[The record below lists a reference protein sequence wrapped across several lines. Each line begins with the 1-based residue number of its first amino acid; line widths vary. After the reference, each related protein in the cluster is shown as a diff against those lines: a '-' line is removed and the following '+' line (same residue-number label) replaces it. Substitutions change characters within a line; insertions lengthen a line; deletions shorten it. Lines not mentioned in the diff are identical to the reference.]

1 MLAVLKTEASMRA
14 FTDDLEVRRTPL
26 ESVPELPQPRDRP
39 TYTSGDIAAAT
50 AWLVF
55 YALVI
60 TVPLLSG
67 AIVIA
72 SR

>member
-1 MLAVLKTEASMRA
+1 MRA
-14 FTDDLEVRRTPL
+14 FTDDLEVRRRPFD
-26 ESVPELPQPRDRP
+26 PEQELSHPHDRP
-39 TYTSGDIAAAT
+39 TYTSGDIAGAT
-50 AWLVF
+50 AWFVF
-55 YALVI
+55 YAIAI

>member
-1 MLAVLKTEASMRA
+1 MRA
-14 FTDDLEVRRTPL
+14 FTDDREVRRTPL
-26 ESVPELPQPRDRP
+26 EPVQEPPRHSH

-55 YALVI
+55 YALAI